1 MNTYTIKTEYQK
13 RATGEKG
20 KKVFTLKRKNTQ
32 GALFVVYTWAKNN
45 NADLKVLSIK
55 QR

>member
-20 KKVFTLKRKNTQ
+20 KKVFTLKREKLQ
-32 GALFVVYTWAKNN
+32 GALFTVYTWAINN
-45 NADLKVLSIK
+45 NADLEILSIK